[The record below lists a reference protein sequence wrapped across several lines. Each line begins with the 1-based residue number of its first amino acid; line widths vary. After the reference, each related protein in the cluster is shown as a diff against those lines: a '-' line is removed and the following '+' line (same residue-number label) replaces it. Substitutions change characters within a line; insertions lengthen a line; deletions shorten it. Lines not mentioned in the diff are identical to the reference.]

1 MGPPRRPPSVDR
13 HSPRDA
19 APPPTQVFTRGRHG
33 VVKTRTQTNR
43 NRRAASMDPSRR
55 NQQRSNRSRAPR
67 SQSTSKRTTMSH
79 VSVENMSYAMSSDIS
94 EGDYSNYSAPALTPK
109 KEDSSYSYSER
120 REPSSSR
127 TSPSVIKQ
135 QQLNKRDLSPERSI
149 DMQKQHSRTTRKVV
163 DEMCRANVASRR
175 IASVTNACSLFDHHD
190 EARHNIEVSFGAA
203 HVLGK
208 MIQQPVS
215 DDEMRIMC
223 AALEMVF
230 RASPGSV
237 RGAYQRLN
245 SSLLPA
251 LFRMLDRCEERS
263 VKHADIS
270 ILNITK
276 IVYYLSKC
284 PDLRIQLC
292 RQQGM
297 LDFLFRVATR
307 VLNPECRSYRLLVA
321 MNLASEERNKVT
333 IYEKEGLVSGI
344 LRIAHMDTS
353 DLARQNAA
361 LVIQELATCDLLHVP
376 LAKNDQLLGTLV
388 KMALVEKSL
397 QTRESV
403 INSLQT
409 LAFTKKNR
417 LRLCT
422 FKDGVVL
429 EALRKTLSVDSD
441 DKVRRRAAGTLTNLA
456 CEETAEVMG
465 KHPGL
470 LETLAIVAT
479 KDYNADV
486 QARSALALTKIGSNI
501 KAGMDCF
508 KPLLDALVA
517 ASLGKSSS
525 SVIAVLRVK
534 AREPGNRH
542 AMAHHEGVLDTLV
555 DVCVSKI
562 SAESDRDNAMRTLMH
577 LLNDEKNRAYM
588 CTKNVLKALVRG
600 ANYEEEVLSEAR
612 ESAIIAMERMA
623 TEQANRA
630 FMARYPALLESV
642 AKAVEREFKLED
654 EKVESEH
661 GYLAKPLLMSL
672 LLAM

>member
-1 MGPPRRPPSVDR
+1 MVRPRPSPLVKLDFF
-13 HSPRDA
+13 SE
-19 APPPTQVFTRGRHG
+19 PTHPTSL
-33 VVKTRTQTNR
+33 
-43 NRRAASMDPSRR
+43 ASG
-55 NQQRSNRSRAPR
+55 
-67 SQSTSKRTTMSH
+67 TT
-79 VSVENMSYAMSSDIS
+79 
-94 EGDYSNYSAPALTPK
+94 
-109 KEDSSYSYSER
+109 
-120 REPSSSR
+120 
-127 TSPSVIKQ
+127 
-135 QQLNKRDLSPERSI
+135 
-149 DMQKQHSRTTRKVV
+149 
-163 DEMCRANVASRR
+163 EMARANVPSRR
-175 IASVTNACSLFDHHD
+175 IAAVTNACSLFDHHD

-208 MIQQPVS
+208 MIQQPVT

-230 RASPGSV
+230 RASAGSV
-237 RGAYQRLN
+237 QSAYKRLN
-245 SSLLPA
+245 SSLLLA

-276 IVYYLSKC
+276 IVFYLSKC
-284 PDLRIQLC
+284 PNLRVQLC

-297 LDFLFRVATR
+297 LEFLSRLATR

-321 MNLASEERNKVT
+321 TNLASEERNKVL
-333 IYEKEGLVSGI
+333 IYEKEGLVGGV
-344 LRIAHMDTS
+344 LRIAHMDTF

-361 LVIQELATCDLLHVP
+361 LLIQELATCDVLHVP

-388 KMALVEKSL
+388 KMAMVEKSL

-409 LAFTKKNR
+409 LAFSKKNR

-429 EALRKTLSVDSD
+429 EALRKTLSLDSD

-456 CEETAEVMG
+456 CEDTAEVMG
-465 KHPGL
+465 NHQGL
-470 LETLAIVAT
+470 LEALAIVAT

-486 QARSALALTKIGSNI
+486 QARSALALTKIGTNI
-501 KAGMDCF
+501 KAEMKCF
-508 KPLLDALVA
+508 KSLLDALVA
-517 ASLGKSSS
+517 ASLSKASS

-542 AMAHHEGVLDTLV
+542 IMANHEGVLDTLV

-577 LLNDEKNRAYM
+577 LLNDEKNRTDM

-600 ANYEEEVLSEAR
+600 TNYEEEVLSEAR
-612 ESAIIAMERMA
+612 ESAIIGMERMA
-623 TEQANRA
+623 TEPSNRG
-630 FMARYPALLESV
+630 FMARYPGLLQCV
-642 AKAVEREFKLED
+642 AKAVEREVKLED
-654 EKVESEH
+654 DKVESEH